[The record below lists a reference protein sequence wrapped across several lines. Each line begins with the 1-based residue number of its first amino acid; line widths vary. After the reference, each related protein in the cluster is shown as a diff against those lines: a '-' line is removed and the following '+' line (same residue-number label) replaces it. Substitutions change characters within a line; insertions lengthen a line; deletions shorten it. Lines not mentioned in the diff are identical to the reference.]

1 MGRFLAG
8 MRRLVLDEAATVRQK
23 IHTLWYQPL
32 AARVSEGRAIDGV
45 RVVRVLP
52 DGLIELACER
62 NLSRFREG
70 DVLCLNQGNPFGE
83 PAWMVTLEVDEETRL
98 VVSCREPGLN
108 WGTIAQESQDWILD
122 EGFIDL
128 SHWILDAL
136 DEAGDTITG
145 RTQILPLL
153 MDAYGL
159 TPREREVVGEM
170 SAGKST
176 AETARALFIS
186 QHTVRDHIKAIL
198 TKTGTRSRGELM
210 SVMFQHGV

>member
-1 MGRFLAG
+1 
-8 MRRLVLDEAATVRQK
+8 
-23 IHTLWYQPL
+23 
-32 AARVSEGRAIDGV
+32 
-45 RVVRVLP
+45 
-52 DGLIELACER
+52 ELACHH

-70 DVLCLNQGNPFGE
+70 DVLCLNQGNPFGK

-153 MDAYGL
+153 M
-159 TPREREVVGEM
+159 
-170 SAGKST
+170 
-176 AETARALFIS
+176 
-186 QHTVRDHIKAIL
+186 
-198 TKTGTRSRGELM
+198 
-210 SVMFQHGV
+210 